1 MLGAVKTPALM
12 DRLLE
17 RSSRTFALTIPMLPE
32 PTRCEVTVAYLL
44 LRVADTLED
53 ATLWS
58 RTKKLA
64 ELRRFAE
71 FLAAPS
77 AAEAERLS
85 ADWLAEPPCE
95 QDGYLELLRELPE
108 VIDTVSTLSSSA
120 QASIVE
126 HTLRTLSGM
135 CSFVRRENDGTLQL
149 DSVEDLQGYC
159 YAVAGI
165 VGEML
170 TELFLLDRPA
180 LKPVASVLRRDA
192 PKFGEA
198 LQLVNILKDSD
209 TDSSEGRKY
218 LPQDVSRGA
227 VFALARK
234 DLATAARYTV
244 CLEKAGAP
252 RGVVGFNAVPTM
264 LAWATLSRVEEHGPG
279 SKLTRTEVAEII
291 GRLNEALER
300 NAVGELWMQMQAS
313 K

>member
-1 MLGAVKTPALM
+1 M
-12 DRLLE
+12 R
-17 RSSRTFALTIPMLPE
+17 
-32 PTRCEVTVAYLL
+32 
-44 LRVADTLED
+44 
-53 ATLWS
+53 
-58 RTKKLA
+58 
-64 ELRRFAE
+64 
-71 FLAAPS
+71 
-77 AAEAERLS
+77 
-85 ADWLAEPPCE
+85 
-95 QDGYLELLRELPE
+95 
-108 VIDTVSTLSSSA
+108 
-120 QASIVE
+120 
-126 HTLRTLSGM
+126 
-135 CSFVRRENDGTLQL
+135 SFVRRECDGTLQL
-149 DSVEDLQGYC
+149 DNVEDLEGYC

-218 LPQDVSRGA
+218 LPQDVSRA
-227 VFALARK
+227 TVFALARK

-279 SKLTRTEVAEII
+279 SKLTRTEVAEIV
-291 GRLNEALER
+291 GRLNEALDR